1 MPHMT
6 SRPRPTFTAAAAVF
20 AILASLLLAA
30 CGGSTSTATT
40 TTARTAGAVTSA
52 STTPTTTSTPTT
64 STSTTSKG
72 TTPAG
77 PGRFAALRECLQKNG
92 ITLPKRTPGQAPGA
106 GGFLGGGP
114 TLPAGVSRAQYE
126 AAIKKCGGLP
136 RFPRGGFR
144 GPRIKFN
151 SPAIKA
157 ALVKFAACL
166 RANGVNAPEPN
177 TSGTGPIFNTK
188 GLNTSSATFRTAESK
203 CRSDLVGAFRARPGS
218 GGAAGGPPPA
228 G

>member
-6 SRPRPTFTAAAAVF
+6 SRPRPTFTAAAAVL
-20 AILASLLLAA
+20 AVLASLLLAA
-30 CGGSTSTATT
+30 CGGSTSTST
-40 TTARTAGAVTSA
+40 TTATAAGAATSA
-52 STTPTTTSTPTT
+52 STTPTTGTSTG
-64 STSTTSKG
+64 KG
-72 TTPAG
+72 VTPAG
-77 PGRFAALRECLQKNG
+77 PSRFTALRECLQKNG
-92 ITLPKRTPGQAPGA
+92 ITLPKRTPGQAPGV

-114 TLPAGVSRAQYE
+114 KLPAGVSRAQYE

-144 GPRIKFN
+144 DPRIKFN

-177 TSGTGPIFNTK
+177 TTGNGPIFNTK

-203 CRSDLVGAFRARPGS
+203 CRNDLVGAFRARPGT
-218 GGAAGGPPPA
+218 GGAPPA

>member
-6 SRPRPTFTAAAAVF
+6 SRPRHRFTAAAAVL
-20 AILASLLLAA
+20 AVLASLALAA
-30 CGGSTSTATT
+30 CGGSTSASTTTATT
-40 TTARTAGAVTSA
+40 AGAATSA
-52 STTPTTTSTPTT
+52 STTPTP
-64 STSTTSKG
+64 STSTGKG
-72 TTPAG
+72 AAPAG
-77 PGRFAALRECLQKNG
+77 PGRFTALRECLQRNG
-92 ITLPKRTPGQAPGA
+92 ITLPKRTPGQAPGG

-114 TLPAGVSRAQYE
+114 KLPAGVSRAQYE
-126 AAIKKCGGLP
+126 AAIKKCGGFP

-166 RANGVNAPEPN
+166 RANGLNVPEPN
-177 TSGTGPIFNTK
+177 TSGKGPIFNTK

-203 CRSDLVGAFRARPGS
+203 CRSDLVGAFRARPGA
-218 GGAAGGPPPA
+218 GGAAGAPPSA